1 MSPAP
6 ASPFPGDRRPSISGT
21 YPLAPT
27 ILIVEDDPDFRYAI
41 SQIVRDEGYRVET
54 AQDGKAALDKLRW
67 GLRPRLILLDLR
79 MGIMN
84 GWDFRTEQKKDPA
97 LARIPVVAMTAGN
110 WKQGDLDDFT
120 AWAEKPIDLDKL
132 RAILDQHR
140 SGEGGG

>member
-6 ASPFPGDRRPSISGT
+6 AGPPPGDRRPSISGT
-21 YPLAPT
+21 NPLAPT

-54 AQDGKAALDKLRW
+54 APDGRAALDKLRW

-84 GWDFRTEQKKDPA
+84 GWDFRAEQKKDPA
-97 LARIPVVAMTAGN
+97 LAGIPVVAMTAGR

-120 AWAEKPIDLDKL
+120 ARTEKPIDLDQL

-140 SGEGGG
+140 SGKGGV

>member
-1 MSPAP
+1 MSPAA
-6 ASPFPGDRRPSISGT
+6 ASRPPGDRRSISRT
-21 YPLAPT
+21 DRPAPT
-27 ILIVEDDPDFRYAI
+27 ILIIEDDPDFRFAI

-54 AQDGKAALDKLRW
+54 APDGKAALDKLRW

-97 LARIPVVAMTAGN
+97 LAGIPVVAMTSGN
-110 WKQGDLDDFT
+110 WKQGDLNDFT
-120 AWAEKPIDLDKL
+120 ARAEKPIDLDQL